1 VYQVHRNL
9 LLNSYLGLRPLKLT
23 LPVPVLGEFD
33 AVLLAVLMDGIFWFL
48 KFYRSAMILMA

>member
-9 LLNSYLGLRPLKLT
+9 LLNSYFGLRPLKLA
-23 LPVPVLGEFD
+23 LPVPVFGEFD
-33 AVLLAVLMDGIFWFL
+33 AVLMDDTIWFL